1 MRADQFIT
9 EAQDSDAVNE
19 LDLYIMNNEEL
30 YRRRFMPIIENIKR
44 KIKRGIYD
52 HEKVIKLW
60 MYLVDDAAREYV
72 KEFGDP
78 TEDVK
83 DMFPKETRLKVAQ
96 IIADREKENI
106 EKGEYDVV
114 KGTVTQRGR

>member
-1 MRADQFIT
+1 MRAYQFIT

-19 LDLYIMNNEEL
+19 LDLFIMNDEDL

-44 KIKRGIYD
+44 KMKRGVYD

-60 MYLVDDAAREYV
+60 MCLIDDAARKYV
-72 KEFGDP
+72 QEFGTP
-78 TEDVK
+78 EQDVK
-83 DMFPKETRLKVAQ
+83 DMFPKETRLQVAQ

-114 KGTVTQRGR
+114 KGIVSPRG

>member
-1 MRADQFIT
+1 MRAYQFIT

-19 LDLYIMNNEEL
+19 LDLFIMNDEDL
-30 YRRRFMPIIENIKR
+30 YRRRFMPIITNIKR
-44 KIKRGIYD
+44 KMERGVYD

-60 MYLVDDAAREYV
+60 MYLIDDAARKYV
-72 KEFGDP
+72 QEFGTP
-78 TEDVK
+78 EQDVK
-83 DMFPKETRLKVAQ
+83 DMFPKETRLQVAQ

-114 KGTVTQRGR
+114 KGIVSPRGQ

>member
-52 HEKVIKLW
+52 HEKVIKMW

-114 KGTVTQRGR
+114 KGTVSQRGR

>member
-1 MRADQFIT
+1 MRAYQFIK

-19 LDLYIMNNEEL
+19 LDSYNMNNEEL

-44 KIKRGIYD
+44 KMKRGIYD
-52 HEKVIKLW
+52 HEKVIKMW
-60 MYLVDDAAREYV
+60 MYLVDDASRQYV
-72 KEFGDP
+72 QEFGSPDQ
-78 TEDVK
+78 DVK

-96 IIADREKENI
+96 IIADREKQNI
-106 EKGEYDVV
+106 EQGEYDVV